1 MGPIFF
7 LYFPVC
13 RHTESR
19 TADGTIQPLNSDIT
33 GPPRECAFSII
44 APVDQFLRISCS
56 FANFTSPR
64 NFVRVSQKTHYVVC
78 KTLIEIITHLY
89 IFSQLSEIAY
99 VSRFIIT
106 RLRCAQPELGKT
118 YTSHGNRIDLSARI
132 EDGNWFKCNW
142 TTTTIGPSSTIS
154 TTTQNGIFQRDNIR
168 IICLNCTLFN

>member
-1 MGPIFF
+1 MGPFFF
-7 LYFPVC
+7 LYLPVC

-19 TADGTIQPLNSDIT
+19 TADGTIQPLNNDIT

-64 NFVRVSQKTHYVVC
+64 NFVRVSQKKTHYVVC

-89 IFSQLSEIAY
+89 CIFSQLSEIAY
-99 VSRFIIT
+99 VSRFIT

-118 YTSHGNRIDLSARI
+118 YTSHGNRIDLFLPESKMENGSNA
-132 EDGNWFKCNW
+132 
-142 TTTTIGPSSTIS
+142 IGQQRRLVQLRRLHKTASS
-154 TTTQNGIFQRDNIR
+154 NV
-168 IICLNCTLFN
+168 IILELFDLTAH